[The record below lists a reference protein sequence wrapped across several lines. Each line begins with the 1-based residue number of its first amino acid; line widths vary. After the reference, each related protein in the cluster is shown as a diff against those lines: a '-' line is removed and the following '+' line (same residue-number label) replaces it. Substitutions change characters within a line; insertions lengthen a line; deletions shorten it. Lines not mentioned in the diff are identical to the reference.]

1 MIRLPPRST
10 RTDTLFPYTTLPIF
24 PEIAADVAQLD
35 VYQRTPI
42 WVAPKADAELGLLS
56 RAVLSVPP
64 VRTAVRGAATAFFD
78 VTANGVFQQ
87 LLTPVRSGLETA
99 LRAWMR
105 SPVTDPE
112 TPHDRLPLSRSR
124 YPPPPLPHP

>member
-35 VYQRTPI
+35 LYQRTPI

-56 RAVLSVPP
+56 RSVLSVPP
-64 VRTAVRGAATAFFD
+64 VRNAVRGAATAFFD
-78 VTANGVFQQ
+78 VTANVVFQQ
-87 LLTPVRSGLETA
+87 RLKPVRSGLETA

-105 SPVTDPE
+105 SQVDDPE
-112 TPHDRLPLSRSR
+112 TREALIPDYGFGCKRPSMSNT
-124 YPPPPLPHP
+124 